1 MVEEGRAL
9 KISQLLKTYK
19 YYLQESKYENFDS
32 YTTQKL
38 KKRLLQHYGSSI
50 TVTNSIN
57 TTQSV
62 YSSNINIQTAINTAA
77 NYKQMLHDTELMNV
91 TDSDKKLLR
100 RAAKILLKDI
110 GKVEGIEI
118 NPLNPENISNTA
130 AEELIPETL
139 KSFLNHICP
148 NRNGKDKK
156 VLANARKECLNK

>member
-1 MVEEGRAL
+1 MEEGRAL

-50 TVTNSIN
+50 IVTNSIN

-62 YSSNINIQTAINTAA
+62 YSSNINIHTAINTAA

-91 TDSDKKLLR
+91 TDSDEKLLR
-100 RAAKILLKDI
+100 RAA
-110 GKVEGIEI
+110 E
-118 NPLNPENISNTA
+118 
-130 AEELIPETL
+130 
-139 KSFLNHICP
+139 FY
-148 NRNGKDKK
+148 
-156 VLANARKECLNK
+156 